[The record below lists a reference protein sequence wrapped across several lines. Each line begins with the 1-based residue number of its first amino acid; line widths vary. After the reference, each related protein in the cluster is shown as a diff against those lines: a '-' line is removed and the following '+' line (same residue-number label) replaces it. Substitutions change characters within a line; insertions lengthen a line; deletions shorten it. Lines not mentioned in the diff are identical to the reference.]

1 MVWSSTSK
9 ETNQRP
15 DASSFTVTIDGSNP
29 FGKVRLHRI
38 GRNSE
43 HFANHSCPSFHLK
56 AERVNSA
63 LPPLRFFLKLGYL
76 ARPAQKLVKAFCR
89 FLNPCCNGTQLTS
102 LRNCKSSCF
111 FHWVNIPDVSLSP
124 TRSCRSYQAS

>member
-1 MVWSSTSK
+1 MLNGFIKLGKDLIVWSSTSN

-15 DASSFTVTIDGSNP
+15 DASNLTVTVDGEVP
-29 FGKVRLHRI
+29 TGRVRLHRI
-38 GRNSE
+38 GRGSR

-76 ARPAQKLVKAFCR
+76 VRPAQKLVKAFCR
-89 FLNPCCNGTQLTS
+89 FLNPC
-102 LRNCKSSCF
+102 
-111 FHWVNIPDVSLSP
+111 
-124 TRSCRSYQAS
+124 